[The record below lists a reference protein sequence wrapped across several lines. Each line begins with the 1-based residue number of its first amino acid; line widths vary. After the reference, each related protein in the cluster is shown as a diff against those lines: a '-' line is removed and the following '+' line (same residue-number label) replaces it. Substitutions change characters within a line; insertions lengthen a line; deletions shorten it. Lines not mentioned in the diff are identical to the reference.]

1 MKSMIEKLSA
11 YGHRLLLVAMLFL
24 CTLGASAAEV
34 AKEAPALDTGNT
46 AWMIVATILVLLMS
60 IPGIA
65 LFYGGLVRQK
75 NMLSVIMQTLFIVAV
90 VSILWVAFGYSWA
103 FGTGFHD
110 SGNPLWAVIGGF
122 DKAFLTGITLDTLT
136 SGNIPELTFVMFQ
149 CMFALIT
156 PALILG
162 AFAERIRFRGYV
174 VFIILWTVLAYFP
187 MAHWVWGGGFLQQMG
202 AIDFAGGTVVHINA
216 GISALVMAVLIG
228 RRDDYERGHAILP
241 HNITF
246 VFMGTSFLWL
256 GWFGFNAGSGLAADG
271 LAANAFLVTHVATAT
286 AALTW
291 MLVDWLVNK
300 KPTTV
305 GACTGAVAGLVAI
318 TPAAGTV
325 SLLGAFAIGL
335 ITPIVCFFMVAVVKP
350 RFKYDD
356 ALDAFGV
363 HGVGGI
369 VGSILTGVFATR
381 FVTGDGGVQG
391 ALYGDW
397 HQLWVQVVAT
407 LVAVVYSAVITF
419 VLYKVIDAL
428 IGIRVDKR
436 VEEEGLDVYE
446 HGESCYN

>member
-1 MKSMIEKLSA
+1 MTA
-11 YGHRLLLVAMLFL
+11 TLLTA
-24 CTLGASAAEV
+24 T
-34 AKEAPALDTGNT
+34 ALNTGNT
-46 AWMIVATILVLLMS
+46 AWMITATILVLLMS

-75 NMLSVIMQTLFIVAV
+75 NVLSIIMQTMLIVGV
-90 VSILWVAFGYSWA
+90 VSILWVAIGYSWA
-103 FGTGFHD
+103 FDTSFKD
-110 SGNPLWAVIGGF
+110 SGNPLWAIMGGTG
-122 DKAFLTGITLDTLT
+122 KMFLHGISPDTLT
-136 SGNIPELTFVMFQ
+136 DTGIPELTFVMFQ

-162 AFAERIRFRGYV
+162 AFAERIKFKGYM
-174 VFIILWTVLAYFP
+174 VFTILWVIIAYFP

-228 RRDDYERGHAILP
+228 QRETYQAGHPILP

-271 LAANAFLVTHVATAT
+271 LAANAFLVTHIATAT
-286 AALTW
+286 AAVTW
-291 MLVDWLVNK
+291 MVIDWIYND

-318 TPAAGTV
+318 TPAAGSTD
-325 SLLGAFAIGL
+325 LLGAFVIG
-335 ITPIVCFFMVAVVKP
+335 IVTPIVCFFMVATVK
-350 RFKYDD
+350 RKFHYDD

-363 HGVGGI
+363 HGMGGI
-369 VGSILTGVFATR
+369 IGSVLTGIFATR
-381 FVTGDGGVQG
+381 FVTGADGAQG

-397 HQLWVQVVAT
+397 HQLWIQIVAT
-407 LVAVVYSAVITF
+407 LISIVFSAVVTF
-419 VLYKVIDAL
+419 ILYKLIDKT

-446 HGESCYN
+446 HGESAYN

>member
-1 MKSMIEKLSA
+1 MTA
-11 YGHRLLLVAMLFL
+11 TLLTA
-24 CTLGASAAEV
+24 T
-34 AKEAPALDTGNT
+34 ALNTGNT
-46 AWMIVATILVLLMS
+46 AWMITATILVLLMS

-75 NMLSVIMQTLFIVAV
+75 NVLSIIMQTMLIVGV
-90 VSILWVAFGYSWA
+90 VSILWVAIGYSWA
-103 FGTGFHD
+103 FDTSFKD
-110 SGNPLWAVIGGF
+110 SGNPLWAIMGGTG
-122 DKAFLTGITLDTLT
+122 KMFLHGISPDTLT
-136 SGNIPELTFVMFQ
+136 DTGIPELTFVMFQ

-162 AFAERIRFRGYV
+162 AFAERIKFKGYM
-174 VFIILWTVLAYFP
+174 VFTILWVIIAYFP

-228 RRDDYERGHAILP
+228 QRETYQAGHPILP

-271 LAANAFLVTHVATAT
+271 LAANAFLVTHIATAT
-286 AALTW
+286 AAVTW
-291 MLVDWLVNK
+291 MVIDWIYND

-318 TPAAGTV
+318 TPAAGSTD
-325 SLLGAFAIGL
+325 LLGAFVIG
-335 ITPIVCFFMVAVVKP
+335 IVTPIVCFFMVATVK
-350 RFKYDD
+350 RKFHYDD

-363 HGVGGI
+363 HGMGGI
-369 VGSILTGVFATR
+369 IGSILTGVFATR
-381 FVTGDGGVQG
+381 FVTGADGAQG

-397 HQLWVQVVAT
+397 HQLWIQIVAT
-407 LVAVVYSAVITF
+407 LISIVFSAVVTF
-419 VLYKVIDAL
+419 ILYKLIDKT

-446 HGESCYN
+446 HGESAYN